1 MQVVWTCWRCVGAWV
16 TGLGACS
23 ADSAQTGCCG
33 CLAQW
38 QRDNK
43 AATQGEGTDRG
54 PRMSRVNCPP
64 KTLPLFFPKILSC
77 FKICCPCTF
86 HVSAKRRWW
95 CLQHC
100 LGCVCVYDV
109 RGCLHIMLACLGV
122 CFYLRSA
129 VYRFSTGFK
138 LKSNHSRTE
147 VDSTCAMSL
156 KSFDSLPLSLL
167 LSICLYSASQGW
179 ITQR

>member
-1 MQVVWTCWRCVGAWV
+1 MIENSYCSDETAQVVWTCWQCVCVWV

-86 HVSAKRRWW
+86 HVSEKRRWW

-100 LGCVCVYDV
+100 LRCVCVCV
-109 RGCLHIMLACLGV
+109 CLWCDRMFTYYACVPGRVFLP
-122 CFYLRSA
+122 A
-129 VYRFSTGFK
+129 FS
-138 LKSNHSRTE
+138 R
-147 VDSTCAMSL
+147 
-156 KSFDSLPLSLL
+156 LPVFHRL
-167 LSICLYSASQGW
+167 
-179 ITQR
+179 